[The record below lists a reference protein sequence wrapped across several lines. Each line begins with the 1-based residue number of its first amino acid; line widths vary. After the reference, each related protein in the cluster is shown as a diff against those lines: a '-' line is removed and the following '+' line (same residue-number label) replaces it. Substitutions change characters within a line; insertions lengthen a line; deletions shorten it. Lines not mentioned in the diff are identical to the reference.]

1 MKHLLT
7 LILSLT
13 SVTALAA
20 IDPQLV
26 GTWSSEKEVY
36 EVEDAKVFLDVTFK
50 SESVLLTANCLFKDG
65 QTLKSSVE
73 TKAEYNRG
81 SIKALESKD
90 HVTQGIGGK
99 ECPVF
104 TRPTQIDYQFKTTN
118 MLNVNYKEL
127 GLVFNLLRKSSINDQ
142 RSTWAAPANLN
153 GLSQLPNPMQ
163 TLFLKRPPQ
172 IFSSQQSHDQRRR
185 QENLKK
191 C

>member
-13 SVTALAA
+13 SVTVLAA

-26 GTWSSEKEVY
+26 GTWS
-36 EVEDAKVFLDVTFK
+36 

-90 HVTQGIGGK
+90 PVTQGIGGK

-142 RSTWAAPANLN
+142 LGRHQP
-153 GLSQLPNPMQ
+153 
-163 TLFLKRPPQ
+163 
-172 IFSSQQSHDQRRR
+172 I
-185 QENLKK
+185 
-191 C
+191 